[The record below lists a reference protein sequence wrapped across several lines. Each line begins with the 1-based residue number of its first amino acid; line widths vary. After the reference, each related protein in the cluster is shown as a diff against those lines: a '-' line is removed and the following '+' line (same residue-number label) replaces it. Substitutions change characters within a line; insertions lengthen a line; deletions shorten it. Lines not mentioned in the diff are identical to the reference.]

1 MGNVF
6 ADCDIWN
13 GISARTQFG
22 VDYCKSYSRRLEKE
36 WSETGGRNGDGENY
50 VRSDQSHPLSYVWT
64 NTLSYNMSNDKH
76 SLDAV
81 AGVEYTRFVQEGF
94 WARREGV
101 DRKSTRLNSIH

>member
-1 MGNVF
+1 MFCYYNDN
-6 ADCDIWN
+6 ASTEIYTYCDPLSLHDALPI
-13 GISARTQFG
+13 
-22 VDYCKSYSRRLEKE
+22 
-36 WSETGGRNGDGENY
+36 SETGGLNSDGENY